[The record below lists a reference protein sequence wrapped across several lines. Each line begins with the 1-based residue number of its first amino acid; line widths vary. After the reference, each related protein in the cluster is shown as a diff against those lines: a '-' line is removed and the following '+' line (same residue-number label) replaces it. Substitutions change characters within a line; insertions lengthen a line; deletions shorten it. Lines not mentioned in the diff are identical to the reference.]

1 MIKENYLKI
10 KELMEKKQ
18 YCEQCKE
25 NVLTYSVI
33 RNGKEEICCLYC
45 GLPIA
50 VSDKKF
56 VEDSQESSGDRVIFY
71 ADDSAFMRELVK
83 DIFANNSITKNF
95 ITFENGELLLEEY
108 TRFLIEKKNV
118 SLVILDIKMPYISG
132 ISVGIAMRAMERAFG
147 AKPAPIL
154 FFSVKQADEE
164 LQKFFN
170 HSAPAYYLNKGAST
184 DIEDLEKRMLI
195 ALESI
200 LK

>member
-18 YCEQCKE
+18 YCQQCKE

-45 GLPIA
+45 GLPIS
-50 VSDKKF
+50 VSERVLSETLEKH
-56 VEDSQESSGDRVIFY
+56 DRIIFY

-83 DIFANNSITKNF
+83 DIFTNNNITKNF
-95 ITFENGELLLEEY
+95 RSFENGELLLEEY
-108 TRFLIEKKNV
+108 TRFLLEKKTV
-118 SLVILDIKMPYISG
+118 DLVILDIKMPYISG
-132 ISVGIAMRAMERAFG
+132 ISVGIAMRAMERAFN
-147 AKPAPIL
+147 AKPSPIL

-164 LQKFFN
+164 LQKFFV
-170 HSAPAYYLNKGAST
+170 HSSPAYYLNKGAST
-184 DIEDLEKRMLI
+184 DIGDLEKRMLI

>member
-1 MIKENYLKI
+1 MIKENYIKI

-18 YCEQCKE
+18 FCEQCKE

-45 GLPIA
+45 GLPISISEKQA
-50 VSDKKF
+50 HDK
-56 VEDSQESSGDRVIFY
+56 QEKGESVIFY

-83 DIFANNSITKNF
+83 DIFSNNNITKNF
-95 ITFENGELLLEEY
+95 KSFENGELLLEEY
-108 TRFLIEKKNV
+108 TKFLIDRKNV
-118 SLVILDIKMPYISG
+118 DLVILDIKMPYISG
-132 ISVGIAMRAMERAFG
+132 ISVGIAIRAMERAFNV
-147 AKPAPIL
+147 KPSPIL

-164 LQKFFN
+164 LQKFFS

-195 ALESI
+195 ALDSI